1 MRKLAERLYL
11 VDPYND
17 SHLEMIRVFEEKHG
31 LSSNYLKT
39 MGQIRASVPKEE
51 YLQKK
56 KKRNEIEED
65 LFIVKDSE
73 IIDYC
78 HISGEK
84 DIKTGRIIPASLKE
98 LERKRRIITLATDYA
113 MKTLGLEEVFVEI
126 NPDNKGLLA
135 FLDKKGYESLGEE
148 NGMII
153 YLKEREEEE
162 IKNQRMIA

>member
-11 VDPYND
+11 VDPFND
-17 SHLEMIRVFEEKHG
+17 NHLEMIREFEQEHN

-39 MGQIRASVPKEE
+39 IGKIRASASKEE

-65 LFIVKDSE
+65 LFIVKDSK

-78 HISGEK
+78 HITGEK

-98 LERKRRIITLATDYA
+98 LERKRRIISLATDYA
-113 MKTLGLEEVFVEI
+113 MDTLGLEEVFVEI
-126 NPDNKGLLA
+126 NPANKGLIDYLE
-135 FLDKKGYESLGEE
+135 KKGYENLGEE
-148 NGMII
+148 NDRII
-153 YLKEREEEE
+153 CLKEREEE